1 MGTEHFSAERN
12 FTIFDAA
19 SVAAIKPHQT
29 TLKLVGTIMV
39 QSQVHELI
47 DNISRYSRDLKTS

>member
-1 MGTEHFSAERN
+1 MGTEHFGAEGN

-19 SVAAIKPHQT
+19 SVAAVKPHQT

-39 QSQVHELI
+39 QSQVYELI
-47 DNISRYSRDLKTS
+47 DYVSRNSRDLKTS